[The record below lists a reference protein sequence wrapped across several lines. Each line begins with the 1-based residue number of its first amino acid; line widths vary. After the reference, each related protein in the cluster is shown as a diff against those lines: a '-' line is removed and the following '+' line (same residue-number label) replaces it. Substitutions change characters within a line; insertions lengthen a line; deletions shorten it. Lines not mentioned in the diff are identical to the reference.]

1 LNTIQQLRG
10 GLGKAIEEVDS
21 YIASATER
29 GALTGYL
36 RASRGTLSQLLLM
49 VDRTDSSPFDP
60 APHPDTERLEFLMAQ
75 YNMTRESIDT
85 WQRSMDKPAP
95 KYRPW
100 TQLETLG
107 KIVREKGTTELCMV
121 TKAEQGFCWVSGY
134 HVMYCD
140 LLERFEQPDG
150 TPCGVLV
157 EGK

>member
-60 APHPDTERLEFLMAQ
+60 APNPDTARLEFLMAQ
-75 YNMTRESIDT
+75 YNMTRESIDA
-85 WQRSMDKPAP
+85 WRDSSAKPAP

-100 TQLETLG
+100 TAAEAAG
-107 KIVREKGTTELCMV
+107 KVFRYKGHDEWHVILRAFRTAAYTHNHCIYLTALPTEAV
-121 TKAEQGFCWVSGY
+121 
-134 HVMYCD
+134 
-140 LLERFEQPDG
+140 QPDG
-150 TPCGVLV
+150 SPCGVLV